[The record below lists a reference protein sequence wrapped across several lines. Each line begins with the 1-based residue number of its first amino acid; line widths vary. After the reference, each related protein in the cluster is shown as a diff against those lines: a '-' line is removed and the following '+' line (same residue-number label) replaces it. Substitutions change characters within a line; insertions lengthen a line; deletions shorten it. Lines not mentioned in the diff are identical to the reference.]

1 MQRVPVR
8 LSIPAVE
15 NPMLDR
21 IIAPVQQQ
29 IKQFEKRLSKVLT
42 SDVTTV
48 QGMSHHLLKN
58 RGKRFRPALALLTA
72 RALGQCSDE
81 VIEAAVA
88 IEIIQTATLVHDDVL
103 DLADKRRGADVLHQI
118 WGNRIAV
125 LMGDFMLAKALQI
138 LVGIGS
144 LEVMQATTRATQF
157 IIEGEILESEN
168 EGSAEA
174 AAYFSMI
181 NKKTASLT
189 ALACEVGA
197 ILGNGSP
204 EQINHMVRFG
214 TEFGVA
220 FQITDDLLDFIG
232 DEQAMGKPVGADV
245 REKKLTLPLIRA
257 MDNCKNGEARAIQ
270 NKVINGV
277 QTDEDWQ
284 EIIHFVHRYQGIE
297 AAREEAQSYAQS
309 ALKNLDALH
318 TSEAREALSLAVQ
331 HVVER
336 DR

>member
-1 MQRVPVR
+1 
-8 LSIPAVE
+8 
-15 NPMLDR
+15 MLDR

-29 IKQFEKRLSKVLT
+29 IEQFEQRLSEVLI

-48 QGMSHHLLKN
+48 QGMSDHLLKY

-72 RALGQCSDE
+72 RALGQCSDK

-125 LMGDFMLAKALQI
+125 LMGDFMLAKALQV

-157 IIEGEILESEN
+157 IIEGEILETEN

-174 AAYFSMI
+174 AAYFAMI
-181 NKKTASLT
+181 SKKTASLT

-204 EQINHMVRFG
+204 EQINRMVRFG

-232 DEQAMGKPVGADV
+232 DEQALGKPVGTDV

-257 MDNCKNGEARAIQ
+257 MDNCKNGEARDIQ
-270 NKVINGV
+270 SKVLNGV
-277 QTDEDWQ
+277 ETDEDWQ

-309 ALKNLDALH
+309 ALKNLDALR

-331 HVVER
+331 HVIER